1 MELDE
6 CFNVTDSGVQLLCFN
21 YDGIETDNQ
30 TPAALCKTL
39 HYLSI
44 YSTSVTNQG
53 IQMAINNFIVLKS
66 LVHERLYEF
75 LLDLI
80 KTRFDIKNLP
90 KIQSIP
96 LTCFSM
102 ETISPYESGSLA
114 QVIQFCPSLT
124 SVKIIA
130 MKGITDSDIL
140 SLMSL
145 THLIRFHLRYSRLSQ
160 EVKSIQD
167 CLITFKGGVVPIFK
181 KF

>member
-21 YDGIETDNQ
+21 YDGIDTDNQ
-30 TPAALCKTL
+30 RPAALCKTL
-39 HYLSI
+39 QHLSI

-53 IQMAINNFIVLKS
+53 IQMAINNLIVLKS

-96 LTCFSM
+96 LTCFPM

-167 CLITFKGGVVPIFK
+167 CLITFKGGVVPILK